1 MHKIKKTIIEQ
12 PAPNQQLQCW
22 KYIICI
28 LHQQVRKS
36 ALIQKNVES
45 QQCTKCVVEIKEW
58 LRAKAQGA
66 SLHFCNTAGQ
76 KKKNIKAYI
85 RRQKQLKRAFSPS
98 QAKSTSQRVI
108 FCARPDRNPVCVFLH
123 RSANFGDSV
132 EQISS
137 HARTDEKTTLAQQ
150 DSETLPAG
158 RPARGSGV

>member
-1 MHKIKKTIIEQ
+1 MLIVSNVQNVWLKEK
-12 PAPNQQLQCW
+12 NDS
-22 KYIICI
+22 
-28 LHQQVRKS
+28 VRKHKGLLS
-36 ALIQKNVES
+36 FFATPQ
-45 QQCTKCVVEIKEW
+45 IK
-58 LRAKAQGA
+58 R
-66 SLHFCNTAGQ
+66 
-76 KKKNIKAYI
+76 KKNIKAYI

-158 RPARGSGV
+158 RQEAVVCNLFIAVVSASSSVANFSPVA